1 MTHPNVV
8 KYYKTFLEGEDR
20 NFAPSYSQK
29 CHKVKMLIKL
39 FILGDKLYIVMELIE
54 GVPLAEQ
61 FNSLKEKQQ
70 QFTEDRIWNIFIQV
84 NIFLVV
90 GINLFAL
97 II

>member
-1 MTHPNVV
+1 
-8 KYYKTFLEGEDR
+8 
-20 NFAPSYSQK
+20 
-29 CHKVKMLIKL
+29 MLIKL
-39 FILGDKLYIVMELIE
+39 LIWGDKLYIVMELIE

-90 GINLFAL
+90 GYLFVL